1 MLNQSHAL
9 QNQGVRAIYG
19 RRESTGD
26 SPRPNLC
33 FKSFDQCYPSY
44 AVLLTG
50 LSRLRHHVSVPTDAP
65 TQQSQDY
72 HWTTASAAGAASVT
86 ALWYTAPGCAT
97 LQHCTL
103 ILRSWHSCSFR
114 ASIKDFITGALHQ
127 RSLVTLDCFHTDV
140 DLYTQF
146 PCYLSISIHRCDPS
160 IPFSSLELVFH
171 TPSGKSCFKPH
182 AIGSRR
188 SGLISFR
195 FIFPL
200 CLACRAQDG
209 QCTRMRS
216 CQSSTLTWST
226 SLCEVHA

>member
-160 IPFSSLELVFH
+160 IPFSSLEL
-171 TPSGKSCFKPH
+171 
-182 AIGSRR
+182 
-188 SGLISFR
+188 
-195 FIFPL
+195 
-200 CLACRAQDG
+200 
-209 QCTRMRS
+209 
-216 CQSSTLTWST
+216 SSTRLLG
-226 SLCEVHA
+226 SLASSHMLLALADLASSLFASSSLSASLVGLRMVNAHA